1 MVRLRVASGISLY
14 DLFQNF
20 FLKEDL
26 GLVSGGDWRLIV
38 EVGLYYREIM
48 IMCWNFSLNLNI
60 LVSLRN
66 EGI

>member
-26 GLVSGGDWRLIV
+26 GLVSGGDWRVMRGFSFIIMYQI
-38 EVGLYYREIM
+38 GRISTSRE
-48 IMCWNFSLNLNI
+48 
-60 LVSLRN
+60 
-66 EGI
+66 G